1 MIDSIEVANLGP
13 LETVEWTLGPGF
25 NVVIGANDAGKTL
38 FLKAAYATVRATEE
52 HRRGDDARTF
62 RQVLDDKLTWTFQL
76 PTLGHIVRR
85 GGDNRSCSIELG
97 IDGKKIA
104 YRFTAKAKKGV
115 GESHSELGSRNSN
128 SVFIPAK
135 EVLSMIGV
143 IKESRSQQ
151 KFGFDD
157 PTYDLVRAIEREPSR
172 GKPPFGRAREELEAL
187 VNGRLKEDS
196 QSGWVFERGRSKYPV
211 AITAEGIKKV
221 AIIDRL
227 IVNRTLTND
236 SILFIDEPESFLHP
250 NAALKLLEILGHLVN
265 SGVQVVMA
273 THSYFVLK
281 KLMVMA
287 RRMDMSIPLLSLPTP
302 GAGAPMMADLRD
314 GMPENAITD
323 ASIGL
328 YEEELDMEL
337 GDGG

>member
-1 MIDSIEVANLGP
+1 MINAININNLGP
-13 LETVEWTLGPGF
+13 LAAVDWAPGPGF
-25 NVVIGANDAGKTL
+25 NVIIGANDSGKTL
-38 FLKAAYATVRATEE
+38 LLKALYATVRAVEE
-52 HRRGDDARTF
+52 HGRGDDVRTF

-76 PTLGHIVRR
+76 PVLGDVVRR
-85 GGDNRSCSIELG
+85 GGETGCEVKLVL
-97 IDGKKIA
+97 DGKEVEF
-104 YRFTAKAKKGV
+104 RFTAKARKGV
-115 GESHSELGSRNSN
+115 GESRSEVARRDST

-135 EVLSMIGV
+135 EVLSMVSI

-157 PTYDLVRAIEREPSR
+157 PTFDLVRALEAEPSR
-172 GKPPFGRAREELEAL
+172 GKPPFGSAREELEGL
-187 VNGRLKEDS
+187 IGGRLKEDTA
-196 QSGWVFERGRSKYPV
+196 SGWVFERGRSKYPV

-227 IVNRTLTND
+227 IVNRTLSGE

-250 NAALKLLEILGHLVN
+250 GAVIRLLGILAHLVN

-287 RRMDMSIPLLSLPTP
+287 RSRDESVPVLSLPGP
-302 GAGAPMMADLRD
+302 EGGAPVQADLRE
-314 GMPENAITD
+314 GMPENPIVD
-323 ASIGL
+323 VSIQL
-328 YEEELDMEL
+328 YEQELDAEL
-337 GDGG
+337 REGE